1 MYYIQSV
8 HVSTCMY
15 IYIYISRVDII
26 YVYIL
31 FVSEKTAI
39 NMYIYIGTHM
49 PHEIKLIYQL
59 LIYPKNTNWF

>member
-1 MYYIQSV
+1 M
-8 HVSTCMY
+8 HVY
-15 IYIYISRVDII
+15 IYILRVDII

-39 NMYIYIGTHM
+39 NMYIYIGMHM

-59 LIYPKNTNWF
+59 LIYPKKIPIGFRFDLIID